1 MLAKTDTQPENA
13 GSAQARRLVL
23 RRRLFLGLA
32 AAVVA
37 TGAGVT
43 AYGAVFGGRH
53 VKTDNAY
60 VGADIA
66 EVTPLVAGPV
76 REVRVADAQAVK
88 RGDVLVVLDDS
99 DARLALARAEADLA
113 AAERRVRGL
122 MATDQ
127 GLAAQVSA
135 RIADQGRAA
144 AQVTAARSELA
155 KARIDLERREALAA
169 SGSVSGEELTAAR
182 NAAVTAES
190 NLRAALAAQA
200 QAIANRAAAT
210 SSRAANAVLI
220 ENTTVETHPEVV
232 AARAARDQAAL
243 DLSRT
248 VIRAPLDGVVSRRRV
263 QVGQRV
269 QPGVS
274 LMAVVPIQAAY
285 VDANF
290 KEVQL
295 ARVKPGQ
302 PVRLTADLYGD
313 KVEFAGRVVGFSG
326 GTGSAFAVVPAQN
339 ATGNWI
345 KVVQRL
351 PVRIALDPKELAEHP
366 LRVGLSMDVDIDVS
380 R

>member
-13 GSAQARRLVL
+13 GSAQTRRLVL

-37 TGAGVT
+37 AGAGVT

-135 RIADQGRAA
+135 RIAADAAA
-144 AQVTAARSELA
+144 AQAAYAQAMAKWEA
-155 KARIDLERREALAA
+155 DVKACKAGDKARC
-169 SGSVSGEELTAAR
+169 
-182 NAAVTAES
+182 
-190 NLRAALAAQA
+190 
-200 QAIANRAAAT
+200 
-210 SSRAANAVLI
+210 
-220 ENTTVETHPEVV
+220 
-232 AARAARDQAAL
+232 
-243 DLSRT
+243 
-248 VIRAPLDGVVSRRRV
+248 AP
-263 QVGQRV
+263 
-269 QPGVS
+269 
-274 LMAVVPIQAAY
+274 
-285 VDANF
+285 
-290 KEVQL
+290 
-295 ARVKPGQ
+295 
-302 PVRLTADLYGD
+302 
-313 KVEFAGRVVGFSG
+313 G
-326 GTGSAFAVVPAQN
+326 G
-339 ATGNWI
+339 
-345 KVVQRL
+345 
-351 PVRIALDPKELAEHP
+351 
-366 LRVGLSMDVDIDVS
+366 
-380 R
+380 